1 MPKTIVRAVIDSNPT
16 PVARKLQAGARLA
29 LVGVLI
35 NLVLATVKI
44 SAGVYG
50 HTYALIADG
59 IESLLDIGSSLVLF
73 WGLKFAAQ
81 PPDETHPYG
90 HGKAEPIATMV
101 VALGV
106 LIAALGLAVESVR
119 EILTPHHSPAPFTL
133 LILIGVVAIK
143 ETLFHKVLH
152 TAEQTGS
159 HAVQADAWH
168 HRSDAFTS
176 IAAFIGISIAVIG
189 GEKWVTADDWAALA
203 ACALIS
209 YNGVRLFRPAL
220 DELMDTAPS
229 QELQNEVRQI
239 AANVPGAL
247 DIEKCRIRKMGLEF
261 YVDIHIGVKETIS
274 VREGHDIAHAVKD
287 AIRAGDDRIAD
298 VLVHIEPVT
307 LD

>member
-1 MPKTIVRAVIDSNPT
+1 MSDSNKT
-16 PVARKLQAGARLA
+16 KTARKLEVGARLA
-29 LVGVLI
+29 LMGVLI
-35 NLVLATVKI
+35 NLVLAAVKI
-44 SAGVYG
+44 SAGVFG

-133 LILIGVVAIK
+133 IILIVVVAIK
-143 ETLFHKVLH
+143 ETLFRKVLH
-152 TAEQTGS
+152 AGEQAGS
-159 HAVQADAWH
+159 SAVQADAWH
-168 HRSDAFTS
+168 HRSDALTS

-189 GEKWVTADDWAALA
+189 GENWVTADDWAALA

-209 YNGVRLFRPAL
+209 YNGIRLFRPAL

-229 QELQNEVRQI
+229 GELQNEVRGV
-239 AANVPGAL
+239 AAKVAGVL

-261 YVDIHIGVKETIS
+261 YVDIHIGVKETIT
-274 VREGHDIAHAVKD
+274 VREGHEIAHAVKD
-287 AIRAGDDRIAD
+287 AIREENEKIAD

-307 LD
+307 EV

>member
-1 MPKTIVRAVIDSNPT
+1 VRRVSDSNKT
-16 PVARKLQAGARLA
+16 KTARKLETGARLA
-29 LVGVLI
+29 LIGVLI
-35 NLVLATVKI
+35 NLVLAAVKI
-44 SAGVYG
+44 SAGVFG

-106 LIAALGLAVESVR
+106 LTAALGLAVESVR

-133 LILIGVVAIK
+133 IILIVVVAIK
-143 ETLFHKVLH
+143 ETLFRKVLQ
-152 TAEQTGS
+152 AGEQAGS
-159 HAVQADAWH
+159 SAVQADAWH
-168 HRSDAFTS
+168 HRSDALTS
-176 IAAFIGISIAVIG
+176 IAAFIGITIAVIG

-209 YNGVRLFRPAL
+209 YNGIRLFRPAL

-229 QELQNEVRQI
+229 QELQDEVRGV
-239 AANVPGAL
+239 AAKVAGVL

-261 YVDIHIGVKETIS
+261 YVDIHIGVQETIT
-274 VREGHDIAHAVKD
+274 VRAGHDIAHAVKD
-287 AIRAGDDRIAD
+287 AIREENEKIAD

-307 LD
+307 PVKATE

>member
-1 MPKTIVRAVIDSNPT
+1 MSDSNKT
-16 PVARKLQAGARLA
+16 KTARKLKTGARLA
-29 LVGVLI
+29 LIGVLI
-35 NLVLATVKI
+35 NLVLAAVKI
-44 SAGVYG
+44 SAGVFG

-106 LIAALGLAVESVR
+106 LTAALGLAVESVR

-133 LILIGVVAIK
+133 IILIVVVAIK
-143 ETLFHKVLH
+143 ETLFRKVLQ
-152 TAEQTGS
+152 AGEQAGS
-159 HAVQADAWH
+159 SAVQADAWH
-168 HRSDAFTS
+168 HRSDALTS
-176 IAAFIGISIAVIG
+176 IAAFIGITIAVIG

-209 YNGVRLFRPAL
+209 YNGIRLFRPAL

-229 QELQNEVRQI
+229 QELQDEVRGV
-239 AANVPGAL
+239 AAKVAGVL

-261 YVDIHIGVKETIS
+261 YVDIHIGVQETIT
-274 VREGHDIAHAVKD
+274 VRAGHDIAHAVKD
-287 AIRAGDDRIAD
+287 AIREENEKIAD

-307 LD
+307 PVKATE